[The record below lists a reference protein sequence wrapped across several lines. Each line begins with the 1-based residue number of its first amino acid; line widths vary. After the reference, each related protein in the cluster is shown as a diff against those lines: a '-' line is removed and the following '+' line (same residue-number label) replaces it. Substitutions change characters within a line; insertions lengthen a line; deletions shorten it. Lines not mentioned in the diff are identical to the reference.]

1 MPKEPLEKW
10 LRLADEAAGSPPPLA
25 GNLAEGVRRL
35 AARRRRRAVL
45 GGLGL
50 AAAVGVAAVVLL
62 RPPAEGPRPAPGPV
76 AEVPK
81 MPSDAEIA
89 RLRQELAQVRSE
101 ADSRLR
107 VARALI
113 QMERQAQLSA
123 EIQRAAPAW
132 LDPLEPI
139 RREVDKAARTI
150 LCQADR
156 MAGDPAQQESA
167 AERYREVSQLF
178 PQSLW
183 ADVARQKLSQME
195 NRSKV

>member
-1 MPKEPLEKW
+1 MPKKPLEKW
-10 LRLADEAAGSPPPLA
+10 LRLADEAAGSPPPPA

-35 AARRRRRAVL
+35 AAQRRRRAVL

-50 AAAVGVAAVVLL
+50 AAAACVAAVALL
-62 RPPAEGPRPAPGPV
+62 RTPAEGPRPAPAPV

-81 MPSDAEIA
+81 TPSDAEVA
-89 RLRQELAQVRSE
+89 RLRQELAQVRNE

-107 VARALI
+107 VARAVM
-113 QMERQAQLSA
+113 QMERQSQLSA

-139 RREVDKAARTI
+139 RREVDKAARTM

-156 MAGDPAQQESA
+156 MAGDPARQPAA
-167 AERYREVSQLF
+167 AEKYREVSQLF

-183 ADVARQKLSQME
+183 AEVARQKLLQME

>member
-25 GNLAEGVRRL
+25 GHMAEGVRRL

-50 AAAVGVAAVVLL
+50 AAAACVAAVALMW
-62 RPPAEGPRPAPGPV
+62 PPAEGPQPAPGPV
-76 AEVPK
+76 AEVAK
-81 MPSDAEIA
+81 APSDAEVT

-107 VARALI
+107 VARAMM
-113 QMERQAQLSA
+113 QMERQSQLSG
-123 EIQRAAPAW
+123 EIQRATSAW
-132 LDPLEPI
+132 SDPLEPI
-139 RREVDKAARTI
+139 RREVDKAARTM

-156 MAGDPAQQESA
+156 MAGDLAQQPAA
-167 AERYREVSQLF
+167 AEKYREVSQLF

>member
-35 AARRRRRAVL
+35 AARHRRRAVL

-50 AAAVGVAAVVLL
+50 AAAAVVAAVVLL

-123 EIQRAAPAW
+123 EIQRAPGW

-139 RREVDKAARTI
+139 RREVDKAARTM